1 MQKKEL
7 LGLRSFL
14 LASVQRCVSEYIE
27 DAASMAEAQVEEHEL
42 NRAYNVMRLMLERL
56 APGDEFT
63 FTEEDIDLV
72 RDRYLKIDRD
82 EATTTLE
89 LHIENPDQ

>member
-7 LGLRSFL
+7 LGLRSL
-14 LASVQRCVSEYIE
+14 LLVSVQRCISEYLE
-27 DAASMAEAQVEEHEL
+27 DAAQMTEAQIEEHEL

-56 APGDEFT
+56 APGDEIT

-82 EATTTLE
+82 EATTTIE
-89 LHIENPDQ
+89 LHIEDPS